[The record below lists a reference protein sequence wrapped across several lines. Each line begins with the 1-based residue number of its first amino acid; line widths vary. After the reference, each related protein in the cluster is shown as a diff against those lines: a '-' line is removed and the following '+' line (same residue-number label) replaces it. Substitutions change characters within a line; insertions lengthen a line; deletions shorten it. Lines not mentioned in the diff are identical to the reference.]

1 LPVYCGLLPKCNAG
15 TVKETRIVRFAEG
28 RPRIVR
34 VSIDVDAGRSRLSV
48 RAGSIR
54 RAMEVAEEQNLGC
67 ALRVV
72 FPLDPETFFVRDDAA
87 EVVEI
92 AA

>member
-1 LPVYCGLLPKCNAG
+1 M
-15 TVKETRIVRFAEG
+15 R
-28 RPRIVR
+28 
-34 VSIDVDAGRSRLSV
+34 V

-54 RAMEVAEEQNLGC
+54 RALEIAEEQNPGC

-72 FPLDPETFFVRDDAA
+72 FPLDPETFFVRDATDEIGA
-87 EVVEI
+87 EI

>member
-1 LPVYCGLLPKCNAG
+1 M
-15 TVKETRIVRFAEG
+15 
-28 RPRIVR
+28 VR
-34 VSIDVDAGRSRLSV
+34 VSIDVDAGSSRLSV

-54 RAMEVAEEQNLGC
+54 RALEIATDQNPGR

-87 EVVEI
+87 ESGTELAEI

>member
-1 LPVYCGLLPKCNAG
+1 M
-15 TVKETRIVRFAEG
+15 
-28 RPRIVR
+28 VR
-34 VSIDVDAGRSRLSV
+34 VSIDVDAGRSTLSV

-54 RAMEVAEEQNLGC
+54 RALEIAEERNPGC

-87 EVVEI
+87 EVCSAVAEM

>member
-1 LPVYCGLLPKCNAG
+1 M
-15 TVKETRIVRFAEG
+15 
-28 RPRIVR
+28 VR
-34 VSIDVDAGRSRLSV
+34 VSIDVDAGSSRLSV

-54 RAMEVAEEQNLGC
+54 RALEIATDQNPGR

-72 FPLDPETFFVRDDAA
+72 FPLDPETFFVRDDATGVGIELA
-87 EVVEI
+87 EI

>member
-1 LPVYCGLLPKCNAG
+1 M
-15 TVKETRIVRFAEG
+15 
-28 RPRIVR
+28 VR

-54 RAMEVAEEQNLGC
+54 RALEIAGEHNPGC

-72 FPLDPETFFVRDDAA
+72 FPLDPETFFALDEA
-87 EVVEI
+87 EVGFEAAEI

>member
-1 LPVYCGLLPKCNAG
+1 L
-15 TVKETRIVRFAEG
+15 
-28 RPRIVR
+28 
-34 VSIDVDAGRSRLSV
+34 SSRLSV

-54 RAMEVAEEQNLGC
+54 RALEIATDQNPGR

-87 EVVEI
+87 EAGTELAEI

>member
-1 LPVYCGLLPKCNAG
+1 M
-15 TVKETRIVRFAEG
+15 
-28 RPRIVR
+28 VR

-54 RAMEVAEEQNLGC
+54 RALEVAEEQNPGG

-72 FPLDPETFFVRDDAA
+72 FPLDPETFFVREEALGVGSELA
-87 EVVEI
+87 EI

>member
-1 LPVYCGLLPKCNAG
+1 M
-15 TVKETRIVRFAEG
+15 
-28 RPRIVR
+28 VR

-54 RAMEVAEEQNLGC
+54 RAMEVAEEQNPGC

-72 FPLDPETFFVRDDAA
+72 FPLDPETFFVREEAVGVGS
-87 EVVEI
+87 EVAEI

>member
-1 LPVYCGLLPKCNAG
+1 M
-15 TVKETRIVRFAEG
+15 
-28 RPRIVR
+28 VR

-54 RAMEVAEEQNLGC
+54 RALEVAEEQNPGC

-72 FPLDPETFFVRDDAA
+72 FPLDPETFFVRDDAV
-87 EVVEI
+87 EVGSEVAEI

>member
-1 LPVYCGLLPKCNAG
+1 M
-15 TVKETRIVRFAEG
+15 
-28 RPRIVR
+28 VR
-34 VSIDVDAGRSRLSV
+34 VSIDVNEGRSRLWV

-54 RAMEVAEEQNLGC
+54 RALKIAEEQNPGC

-72 FPLDPETFFVRDDAA
+72 FPLDPETFFVREEAVGVGS
-87 EVVEI
+87 EVAEI

>member
-1 LPVYCGLLPKCNAG
+1 V
-15 TVKETRIVRFAEG
+15 
-28 RPRIVR
+28 VR
-34 VSIDVDAGRSRLSV
+34 VAIDVDAGSSRLSV

-54 RAMEVAEEQNLGC
+54 RALKIATEQNPGR

-72 FPLDPETFFVRDDAA
+72 FPLDPETFFVRDDATQA
-87 EVVEI
+87 GTELAEI

>member
-1 LPVYCGLLPKCNAG
+1 M
-15 TVKETRIVRFAEG
+15 
-28 RPRIVR
+28 VR
-34 VSIDVDAGRSRLSV
+34 VSIDVNDGRSRLSV

-54 RAMEVAEEQNLGC
+54 RALEVAEEQNPGC

-72 FPLDPETFFVRDDAA
+72 FPLDPETFFVREEALGVGSELA
-87 EVVEI
+87 EI

>member
-1 LPVYCGLLPKCNAG
+1 M
-15 TVKETRIVRFAEG
+15 
-28 RPRIVR
+28 VR

-54 RAMEVAEEQNLGC
+54 KAMEIAGEQNPGC

-72 FPLDPETFFVRDDAA
+72 FPLDPETFFVRDEVEVGFEAA
-87 EVVEI
+87 EI